1 MYGQLGKSDYFT
13 LSSGFERGSQKKI
26 EYDGPDLGGLQK
38 IRAWYFIKNSLKSKE
53 PNLTDV
59 RRLLSSKGINHLI
72 LNVYKT

>member
-38 IRAWYFIKNSLKSKE
+38 IRA
-53 PNLTDV
+53 
-59 RRLLSSKGINHLI
+59 
-72 LNVYKT
+72 